1 MNIRNYQSLFKD
13 LVLCKIG
20 TFYEDIGK
28 RLKCKLTLYKMDC
41 AAVLLF

>member
-20 TFYEDIGK
+20 TFYEDIEKGENVK
-28 RLKCKLTLYKMDC
+28 
-41 AAVLLF
+41 